1 LSELAAFL
9 GVSVGGTIP
18 AIRFF
23 GPRPRFIQYMAA
35 NYRGRLLFEIGAGA
49 GHVARALADLGLTIT
64 ALDLYHQ
71 DFEEFPITI
80 ADATVYKYPPES
92 VIMFCRPSHEG
103 FVEKAIERA
112 LKCGVTEILYVGLP
126 ANRRQDLGGYNARF
140 RRILTDVGRKRE
152 NVYRMCRKDSTAD
165 FTHSSA
171 EVKLRASR

>member
-49 GHVARALADLGLTIT
+49 GHVARALADSGLRIT

-80 ADATVYKYPPES
+80 ADATTYKYPPES
-92 VIMFCRPSHEG
+92 IIMFCRPSHEG
-103 FVEKAIERA
+103 FVGKTIERA
-112 LKCGVTEILYVGLP
+112 LKCGVSEILYVGLP
-126 ANRRQDLGGYNARF
+126 VNRRHDLGCYSIGF
-140 RRILTDVGRKRE
+140 RRILIDVGRKRE
-152 NVYRMCRKDSTAD
+152 NVYRMCRKDSTAE
-165 FTHSSA
+165 FEHSSA
-171 EVKLRASR
+171 EVKLRVSR